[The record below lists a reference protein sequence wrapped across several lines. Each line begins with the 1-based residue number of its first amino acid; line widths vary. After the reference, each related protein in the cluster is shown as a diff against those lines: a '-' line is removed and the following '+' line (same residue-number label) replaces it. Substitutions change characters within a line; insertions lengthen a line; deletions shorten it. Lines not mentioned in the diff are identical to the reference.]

1 MYCKLWWDN
10 CLFTFL
16 DRNNNHNDDNNHKGI
31 KLSLAMVAALCGYR
45 CISMATAL
53 PASLCHWIAN
63 ADAQKLS
70 PRIGIETPCRWP
82 NTSSVRQSLRHL
94 NEPSKSA
101 HKSSQ
106 QSVVIMANKGRWCGF
121 ATRECSAKI
130 LGIDKITNKFETIFW
145 TYFKVNRGKIDNNTW
160 SNKPLLL

>member
-106 QSVVIMANKGRWCGF
+106 QSVVIMANKGRWCGL
-121 ATRECSAKI
+121 ATRECGVRSV
-130 LGIDKITNKFETIFW
+130 GVEC
-145 TYFKVNRGKIDNNTW
+145 GH
-160 SNKPLLL
+160 